1 MCLCGKCHPSH
12 ALTPCGSLSRG
23 HLCSSH
29 PIAAIQLNED
39 LHFTP
44 TIFGLGSGIFFLG
57 YATLQVP
64 VGTDLSRGICLN
76 LFQGTQIQVAV
87 SSCRGSPIPN
97 LPGPGTADPQQ
108 PPAQAHPRQRVP
120 GNHHPALGDV
130 RLRLCRH
137 AHPRPVLRASAAAG
151 HIRGGRLPGHV
162 VLPLQVW
169 IGCLCGSLRH
179 PLSLSAPPIR

>member
-1 MCLCGKCHPSH
+1 MRF
-12 ALTPCGSLSRG
+12 ALPWP
-23 HLCSSH
+23 LCSSH
-29 PIAAIQLNED
+29 PITAIQLNED

-64 VGTDLSRGICLN
+64 VGNRGGETDLSRGICLN